1 MCGNA
6 MDCISGMMMQEARA
20 LCAVR
25 TADEASDSSGDMGT
39 GARFMMALNS
49 E

>member
-1 MCGNA
+1 MWHT
-6 MDCISGMMMQEARA
+6 

-39 GARFMMALNS
+39 TARFMMALKS